1 MHEVVNMLKGSIY
14 TNKCS
19 KPTTETLEKVIN
31 QVQRQQMSKGM
42 LKIK

>member
-19 KPTTETLEKVIN
+19 KPTTETLEKGIN
-31 QVQRQQMSKGM
+31 QVQRQMSKGM

>member
-1 MHEVVNMLKGSIY
+1 MLKGSIH

-19 KPTTETLEKVIN
+19 KPTTETLEKGMKN
-31 QVQRQQMSKGM
+31 QIQRQQMSKGM